1 MQVNRKNVTRR
12 NPRRGISLLEI
23 MVVLAIIALVAGLA
37 APRIMETFGRA
48 KSQAASIQL
57 QSIKGALQLFYIDV
71 GRYPSEIEGL
81 EALLVEPDGVS
92 GWRGPYLDDPDGLS
106 DPWGPTFRLYP
117 SRVQQRLRSSD
128 LWPRRPAW
136 RECRG
141 QRYRTLTRR
150 TAR

>member
-106 DPWGPTFRLYP
+106 DPWGRPFVYTHPGSNSAFDLLTYGRDGRP
-117 SRVQQRLRSSD
+117 GGSAEDSD
-128 LWPRRPAW
+128 IEL
-136 RECRG
+136 
-141 QRYRTLTRR
+141 
-150 TAR
+150 